1 MKKLL
6 FLVALIL
13 TGASYVHAD
22 EGMWLPSE
30 ILKKI
35 KDIQSQGFKL
45 SAEDIYSVNKS
56 SLKDAVVRF
65 GGGCTGELISGEGLL
80 ITNHHCGFGQIQ
92 SHSSVEHDYLR
103 DGFWAMSRAEELP
116 NPGLSVSFL
125 EYMQD
130 VTDEVLKGYK
140 PKMTEE
146 KRNEI
151 IAKNTKKI
159 EEKAINGNK
168 NLRAN
173 VRPLYYGNQYFL
185 FVYKVYTDVRLVG
198 APPSSI
204 GKFGG
209 DTDNWMWP
217 RHTGDFSIFRVYAG
231 EDNEPAAYSEK
242 NVPFRPKKFFKINAR
257 GIKEGDFTMVYG
269 FPGSTREYLFSDAVK
284 YNAYTSN
291 PHKIALRTLR
301 LNIQKEE
308 MNKDQAVRIK
318 YASKQAGVANAWK
331 KWQGEAK
338 GLIKNHAVEN
348 KQAFEAK
355 FDQWA
360 EGKPEYENLVERF
373 KELYGSIEELSLVQD
388 YQNEALNAVELI
400 SFAGRGQR
408 GAERFY
414 KDYYMPIDKA
424 CFVALYNAYN
434 KNIADNYKS
443 PYFKEQLQKFG
454 TIEAWA
460 DALFTETPNLEMAAE
475 IYKNT
480 NDWFRENIA
489 PTLMAVNKEIT
500 LLYRSYMKGQM
511 EYNEATNGGKIFYPD
526 ANSTLRVTYG
536 KVKGYKPADAIYYT
550 PVSSLDG
557 VIEKDNPEI
566 YDYNIPQK
574 LRDLH
579 AAKDY
584 GQWEVDG
591 SVPVAFIATN
601 HTSGGNSGSPVLDA
615 EGNLIG
621 VNFDR
626 VWEGTMSDVLY
637 DPEICRNISL
647 DIRYALFIIDKL
659 AGANHL
665 LKEMEI
671 LK

>member
-140 PKMTEE
+140 PKITEE

-647 DIRYALFIIDKL
+647 DIRFALFVIDKL
-659 AGANHL
+659 AGASHL
-665 LKEMEI
+665 LNEMEI